1 MDINFH
7 CEKCKQ
13 ALAIEYTAAGTV
25 VNCPKCGQPTH
36 VPAKP
41 LAGLPHL
48 PARPGLGTHATK
60 SVTVTAPLPTK
71 TLGTVAGAAHAELPI
86 VAPHPDPLPARVVV
100 TDFRM
105 PFGSMVKFMILWA
118 LAAIP
123 AFLILAGL
131 AALLLLGLI
140 KAGVSPMMF
149 GPP

>member
-25 VNCPKCGQPTH
+25 VTCPKCGQPTH

-41 LAGLPHL
+41 LAALPHL
-48 PARPGLGTHATK
+48 PAKPGLGPHATK

-71 TLGTVAGAAHAELPI
+71 TMGPAASAPHAEISI
-86 VAPHPDPLPARVVV
+86 VAPHPEPLPARVVV

-105 PFGSMVKFMILWA
+105 PFGSMVKFMTLWS

-131 AALLLLGLI
+131 VALVVLGLI
-140 KAGVSPMMF
+140 KAGVTAF